1 MTKVEL
7 VNKVTRTFG
16 RVGLKIRKHSPE
28 ILVVTGIASGVAATV
43 MACKATTKLESVMAK
58 HKEEVEKI
66 HGYVEENGY
75 SEKYTEEDSKKDLA
89 IVYTQTGIKLAKM
102 YAPAVTL
109 GVLSVTCVLSGNNI
123 LRKRNA
129 ALAVAYTAVDKS
141 FKEYR
146 GRVVERFGEELDKEL
161 RYNIRTRE
169 VETVVVDENGETK
182 VEKETVIDADMPQYS
197 VFARV
202 FDDGNVGWTKD
213 PEYNRMYIHRVQDA
227 MNKKLQERGHLFL
240 NEVYDEFGF
249 DRTQMGQRYGWIY
262 DKNHPTGDNYVD
274 FGVFDLHDKE
284 KVAFINGKERTIIL
298 DFNVDGDILSMI

>member
-1 MTKVEL
+1 MSKVEL
-7 VNKVTRTFG
+7 VNKMTRTFG
-16 RVGLKIRKHSPE
+16 RVGLKIKKYSPE
-28 ILVVTGIASGVAATV
+28 ILVVAGVASGVTATV
-43 MACKATTKLESVMAK
+43 LACKATTKLDTVLAA
-58 HKEEVEKI
+58 HKEKVNQI
-66 HGYVEENGY
+66 HGYIEEHGFN
-75 SEKYTEEDSKKDLA
+75 EEYTEEDSKKDIA
-89 IVYTQTGIKLAKM
+89 ITYTKTGVELAKL

-109 GVLSVTCVLSGNNI
+109 GVLSVTCVLSGTNI

-169 VETVVVDENGETK
+169 IEKVVTDENGETHI
-182 VEKETVIDADMPQYS
+182 EKETVIDADMPQYS
-197 VFARV
+197 VFARI
-202 FDDGNVGWTKD
+202 FDDGNTGWSKD

-227 MNKKLQERGHLFL
+227 MNRKLQEQGHLFL

-262 DKNHPTGDNYVD
+262 DEKHPIGDNCVD
-274 FGVFDLHDKE
+274 FGIFDIHDKN
-284 KVAFINGKERTIIL
+284 KVAFVNGKERSIIL

>member
-1 MTKVEL
+1 MSKVEL
-7 VNKVTRTFG
+7 VNKMTRTFG
-16 RVGLKIRKHSPE
+16 RVGLKIKKYSPE
-28 ILVVTGIASGVAATV
+28 ILVVAGVASGVTATV
-43 MACKATTKLESVMAK
+43 LACKATTKLESVM
-58 HKEEVEKI
+58 EEHREKVNQL
-66 HGYVEENGY
+66 HNYVEEHGFT
-75 SEKYTEEDSKKDLA
+75 EEYTEEDSKKDLA
-89 IVYTQTGIKLAKM
+89 ITYTKTGMNLVKL
-102 YAPAVTL
+102 YAPAATL
-109 GVLSVTCVLSGNNI
+109 GVLSVTCVLSGTNI

-169 VETVVVDENGETK
+169 VEKVVVDENGKTHI
-182 VEKETVIDADMPQYS
+182 EKETVIDADMPQYS
-197 VFARV
+197 VFARI
-202 FDDGNVGWTKD
+202 FDDGNSGWTKD

-227 MNKKLQERGHLFL
+227 MNKKLQEQGHLFL

-262 DKNHPTGDNYVD
+262 DEKHPTGDNYVD
-274 FGVFDLHDKE
+274 FGIFNLHDKN
-284 KVAFINGKERTIIL
+284 KVAFVNGKERSIIL